1 MMNRVASLRLGWK
14 PGQDSSQRQR
24 AGEQALGAKF
34 DIRDFH
40 EVVLANGALPLDVL
54 GEQVQAYIAA
64 TKAKG

>member
-1 MMNRVASLRLGWK
+1 MIGQIRIAQLRK
-14 PGQDSSQRQR
+14 Q
-24 AGEQALGAKF
+24 AEQALGAKF

-54 GEQVQAYIAA
+54 SEQVQAYIAA